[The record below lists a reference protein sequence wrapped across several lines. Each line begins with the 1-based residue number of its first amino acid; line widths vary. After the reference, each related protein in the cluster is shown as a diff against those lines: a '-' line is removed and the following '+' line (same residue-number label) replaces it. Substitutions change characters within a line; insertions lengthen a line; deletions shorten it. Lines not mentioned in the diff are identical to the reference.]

1 PGQRFVAAGG
11 LNPGN
16 VAEAVSI
23 LRPHV
28 VDASSGVER
37 RVGVKDPAKVRG
49 FVRAAQG
56 NGGDS

>member
-1 PGQRFVAAGG
+1 MAAGG
-11 LNPGN
+11 LNPDN

-37 RVGVKDPAKVRG
+37 RVGVKDPARVRG
-49 FVRAAQG
+49 FVRAARL
-56 NGGDS
+56 NGGGS